1 MVFEINDIEKKKAIT
16 RKILEALPEW
26 FGIPEAREEYIRE
39 SVQQP
44 FFAAMDEETPVGF
57 LYLKKTGKDTVEL
70 AAMGVLKEFHH
81 KGIGREL
88 FLAAKEKAGKDGPGI
103 YIRKI
108 IFDLGHPAYPC
119 HYAVPGRVRIA
130 FAYGAGS

>member
-1 MVFEINDIEKKKAIT
+1 MDVLKDHNDPLFACY
-16 RKILEALPEW
+16 APEDIVYHAADDN
-26 FGIPEAREEYIRE
+26 GIPLGHQSHVCVVVKA
-39 SVQQP
+39 
-44 FFAAMDEETPVGF
+44 
-57 LYLKKTGKDTVEL
+57 L
-70 AAMGVLKEFHH
+70 AAQESGEN
-81 KGIGREL
+81 
-88 FLAAKEKAGKDGPGI
+88 AGKDGPGI